1 MAEITQQQELQ
12 NALQALVAAQEKYRD
27 IFDNATEGIYQTKP
41 EGTYLSANPAL
52 ARILGYESASEL
64 IVAVGDIENQLYVD
78 PGRRRD
84 FIERMRGRGRVIG
97 FESRVYRKDGSI
109 IWVSENCRC
118 VRDGNGDVLYYEGTC
133 TDITERRAAT
143 EALRESEERYAL
155 AMRGA
160 NDGIFDWNLKTAE
173 IYFSERW
180 KQMLGCNSEEMTAS
194 PREWF
199 QRVHPEDLG
208 DLQAAIASHW
218 DGSTQHFEIEHR
230 MRHADGG
237 WRWMLSRGIAIRHS
251 NGKAT
256 RMAGSMT
263 DITKRKEAEA
273 QLLQEALRDSLTGL
287 PNRALFMDR
296 LERAVVRGRREGEK
310 RCAVLFLDMD
320 RFKVV
325 NDSLGHQAGD
335 QLLVDFANRLA
346 GCLRPGDTVA
356 RLGGDEFTVLLE
368 DVHSE
373 SEAMQIADRMLASL
387 KHEFQVSAREVF
399 VTASIGIALSG
410 IGDSSRPQDLLRD
423 ADTAMYRAKAAG
435 RNRHQLFDAAMHQ
448 RVVKLLDTEHDLR
461 RAIERGEFELHYQP
475 IVRIDTGLIT
485 AFESLI
491 RWRRPDVGLVMP
503 GEFISVAE
511 ETGLITSIGKWAL
524 YEACRQMAA
533 WHNELPKHRDVK
545 IAVNLSAK
553 QFAQP
558 DLCEQIQ
565 DALRRSGLAAGALIL
580 EITETVV
587 MDNAE
592 QAAAVLRRLKAL
604 GARVNID
611 DFGTGYS
618 SLAYLQ
624 KFPVDTMKIDRSF
637 ISRLDNGDENQEIVR
652 TIVTLAHNLN
662 MTVTAEGVE
671 TESQMQHLATMAC
684 ENSQGFL
691 LSKPLSA
698 ADARQLLADPAM
710 AIGKLRLKASA

>member
-1 MAEITQQQELQ
+1 
-12 NALQALVAAQEKYRD
+12 
-27 IFDNATEGIYQTKP
+27 
-41 EGTYLSANPAL
+41 
-52 ARILGYESASEL
+52 
-64 IVAVGDIENQLYVD
+64 
-78 PGRRRD
+78 
-84 FIERMRGRGRVIG
+84 
-97 FESRVYRKDGSI
+97 
-109 IWVSENCRC
+109 
-118 VRDGNGDVLYYEGTC
+118 
-133 TDITERRAAT
+133 
-143 EALRESEERYAL
+143 
-155 AMRGA
+155 
-160 NDGIFDWNLKTAE
+160 
-173 IYFSERW
+173 
-180 KQMLGCNSEEMTAS
+180 
-194 PREWF
+194 
-199 QRVHPEDLG
+199 
-208 DLQAAIASHW
+208 
-218 DGSTQHFEIEHR
+218 
-230 MRHADGG
+230 
-237 WRWMLSRGIAIRHS
+237 
-251 NGKAT
+251 
-256 RMAGSMT
+256 MAGSMT
-263 DITKRKEAEA
+263 DVTKRKDAEA

-296 LERAVVRGRREGEK
+296 LERAIVRGRRDGEK

-335 QLLVDFANRLA
+335 QLLVDFANRLS

-373 SEAMQIADRMLASL
+373 AETMLVADRMLASL
-387 KHEFQVSAREVF
+387 KSEFQVSAREVF
-399 VTASIGIALSG
+399 VTASIGIALSVAG
-410 IGDSSRPQDLLRD
+410 ETSRPQDLLRD

-461 RAIERGEFELHYQP
+461 RAIERSEFELHYQP
-475 IVRIDTGLIT
+475 IVRIDTGKIT

-491 RWRRPDVGLVMP
+491 RWRRPDVGLVLP

-511 ETGLITSIGKWAL
+511 ETGLITSIGKWVL

-533 WHNELPKHRDVK
+533 WHTELPNQREVK

-565 DALRRSGLAAGALIL
+565 DALRRSGLPADLLIL
-580 EITETVV
+580 EITESVV

-592 QAAAVLRRLKAL
+592 QAAAVLRRLKSL

-637 ISRLDNGDENQEIVR
+637 ISRLDSGDENQEIVR

-671 TESQMQHLATMAC
+671 TESQMRHLATMAC

-691 LSKPLSA
+691 LSKPLTA
-698 ADARQLLADPAM
+698 ADARQLLADPVMAM
-710 AIGKLRLKASA
+710 GKLRLRASA